1 MKESVTIRNF
11 GPINEACIED
21 LRPLTILIGE
31 SGSGKSTILKVVALF
46 RYIYKMLNIRFYLKD
61 SQIDRSPFR
70 IRLNDYFKTNTLDQY
85 VRSDSEISYTV
96 AFKDTSYT
104 LLYKNGKL
112 QMPKSMNSEDLV
124 YIKGSF
130 VSENRNIIPTWSAKV
145 ASNRGATLGFYF
157 HETYKDF
164 EEATDHIDHLDLDF
178 LNMKFLVRKVGGK
191 KKYTI
196 TDRNQSFTPIDLR
209 AASSGMQTSTP
220 LVTITNYFA
229 RHFDFKSALRRSVL
243 SYLYDTD
250 RLSKF
255 QPKVELTELPRN
267 IFIHVEEPELSLYPY
282 AQMQL
287 FDRLVRDMSLARA
300 NDIRMDIMMAT
311 HSPYIV
317 NYANL
322 LLRRGQNVQQTS
334 STADNVVR
342 LDKDTISVFRVVDG
356 TLLPLMGKSED
367 NISIIDTFPLSEPML
382 KIYEEYVAH
391 TTQTGNDALQ

>member
-70 IRLNDYFKTNTLDQY
+70 IRLNDYFKTNALDQY

-96 AFKDTSYT
+96 EFKDTSYT
-104 LLYKNGKL
+104 LSYKNGKL

-367 NISIIDTFPLSEPML
+367 NISIIDTYPLSEPML

>member
-70 IRLNDYFKTNTLDQY
+70 IRLNDYFKTNALDQY

-96 AFKDTSYT
+96 EFKDTSYT
-104 LLYKNGKL
+104 LSYKNGKL

>member
-1 MKESVTIRNF
+1 MKESVIIRNF

-46 RYIYKMLNIRFYLKD
+46 RYIYKMLNIRFYLKEA
-61 SQIDRSPFR
+61 QIVRSPFR
-70 IRLNDYFKTNTLDQY
+70 IRLNDYFKANALDQY
-85 VRSDSEISYTV
+85 VRLDTEICYTV
-96 AFKDTSYT
+96 EIKGTCYT
-104 LLYKNGKL
+104 LLYKNGKF

-164 EEATDHIDHLDLDF
+164 EEATNYIDHLDLDF
-178 LNMKFLVRKVGGK
+178 LNIKFLVRKVGGK
-191 KKYTI
+191 KKYTV
-196 TDRNQSFTPIDLR
+196 TDRNQSYTPIDLR

-220 LVTITNYFA
+220 LVAITNYFA
-229 RHFDFKSALRRSVL
+229 CHFDFKAALRRSVL

-287 FDRLVRDMSLARA
+287 LDRLVRDMSLART
-300 NDIRMDIMMAT
+300 NGIRMDIMMAT

-322 LLRRGQNVQQTS
+322 LLRRGQEPQS
-334 STADNVVR
+334 ADNFVR
-342 LDKDTISVFRVVDG
+342 LSKDGISVYRVIEG
-356 TLLPLMGKSED
+356 TLQPLVGKNED
-367 NISIIDTFPLSEPML
+367 DISIIDTYPLSEPMQ

-391 TTQTGNDALQ
+391 SIKKGK

>member
-1 MKESVTIRNF
+1 MKETIVIKNF
-11 GPINEACIED
+11 GPIREANIEN
-21 LRPLTILIGE
+21 LHPLTILIGE

-46 RYIYKMLNIRFYLKD
+46 RYIYKMLNIRFYLKS

-70 IRLNDYFKTNTLDQY
+70 IRLNDYFKTNALNQY
-85 VRSDSEISYTV
+85 VKSDSEIIYTV
-96 AFKDTSYT
+96 SFGHSSYT
-104 LLYKNGKL
+104 LSYRNGKL

-130 VSENRNIIPTWSAKV
+130 ISENRNIIPTWAAKD

-164 EEATDHIDHLDLDF
+164 DEATNVIDHLDLDF
-178 LNMKFLVRKVGGK
+178 LNMKLLIRKVGGK
-191 KKYTI
+191 KKYSI
-196 TDRNQSFTPIDLR
+196 TDRSQSYAPIDLR

-229 RHFDFKSALRRSVL
+229 HHFDFKAALRRSVL

-255 QPKVELTELPRN
+255 QPKVELTDLPRN
-267 IFIHVEEPELSLYPY
+267 VFVHVEEPELSLYPY
-282 AQMQL
+282 AQMLLLDQ
-287 FDRLVRDMSLARA
+287 LVRDMYSART
-300 NDIRMDIMMAT
+300 NGIRMDIMMAT

-322 LLRRGQNVQQTS
+322 LLQRGRQAQQANPTEG
-334 STADNVVR
+334 NYGW
-342 LDKDTISVFRVVDG
+342 LMENEISVYRVVEG
-356 TLLPLMGKSED
+356 TLQPMVGMNE
-367 NISIIDTFPLSEPML
+367 NNVPVIDTYPLSEPMQR
-382 KIYEEYVAH
+382 IFDEYVSYS
-391 TTQTGNDALQ
+391 TSIENGALQ

>member
-1 MKESVTIRNF
+1 MKESITIRNF
-11 GPINEACIED
+11 GPIKEVCIKD

-46 RYIYKMLNIRFYLKD
+46 RYIYKMLNIRFYLKS

-70 IRLNDYFKTNTLDQY
+70 IRLNDYFKTNALNQY
-85 VRSDSEISYTV
+85 VRSDSEIIYTV
-96 AFKDTSYT
+96 KFENTSYT
-104 LLYKNGKL
+104 LSFQKGKL
-112 QMPKSMNSEDLV
+112 HMPKSMNSEDLV

-164 EEATDHIDHLDLDF
+164 EEATDHIDHLNLEF

-196 TDRNQSFTPIDLR
+196 TDNEQSYTPIDLR

-255 QPKVELTELPRN
+255 QPKVELTELPKN

-287 FDRLVRDMSLARA
+287 FDRLVRDMSLAKT
-300 NDIRMDIMMAT
+300 NGIRMDIMMAT

-322 LLRRGQNVQQTS
+322 LLRRGQMFQPAA
-334 STADNVVR
+334 STEDNPVR
-342 LDKDTISVFRVVDG
+342 LGKEEISVFRVVDG
-356 TLLPLMGKSED
+356 TLQPLMGKNED
-367 NISIIDTFPLSEPML
+367 NISIIDTYPLSEPMQ
-382 KIYEEYVAH
+382 KIFEEYVAY
-391 TTQTGNDALQ
+391 TTPTGNDTLQ

>member
-11 GPINEACIED
+11 GPINEACIKD

-46 RYIYKMLNIRFYLKD
+46 RYIYKMLNIRFYLKA

-70 IRLNDYFKTNTLDQY
+70 IRLNDYFKANALNQY
-85 VRSDSEISYTV
+85 VRTDTEISYTV
-96 AFKDTSYT
+96 EFEHASYT

-191 KKYTI
+191 KKYTV
-196 TDRNQSFTPIDLR
+196 TDSKQSFTPIDLR
-209 AASSGMQTSTP
+209 AASSGMQTSIP

-255 QPKVELTELPRN
+255 QPKVELTELPKN

-287 FDRLVRDMSLARA
+287 LDRLVCDMSLART
-300 NDIRMDIMMAT
+300 NGIRMDIMMAT

-322 LLRRGQNVQQTS
+322 LLRRGAESQS
-334 STADNVVR
+334 AGPTADNVVR
-342 LDKDTISVFRVVDG
+342 LAKDGISVFRVIDG
-356 TLLPLMGKSED
+356 TLQPLVGQDED
-367 NISIIDTFPLSEPML
+367 GIPIIDTYPLSEPMQR
-382 KIYEEYVAH
+382 IYEEYVTH
-391 TTQTGNDALQ
+391 STHRK

>member
-1 MKESVTIRNF
+1 M
-11 GPINEACIED
+11 
-21 LRPLTILIGE
+21 RPLTILIGE

>member
-70 IRLNDYFKTNTLDQY
+70 IRLNDYFKTNALDQY

-96 AFKDTSYT
+96 EFKDTSYT
-104 LLYKNGKL
+104 LSYKNGKL

-367 NISIIDTFPLSEPML
+367 NISIIDTYPLSEPML

-391 TTQTGNDALQ
+391 TTQTENDALQ

>member
-11 GPINEACIED
+11 GPIKEVNIED

-46 RYIYKMLNIRFYLKD
+46 RYIYKMLNIRFYLKA
-61 SQIDRSPFR
+61 SRIDRSPFR
-70 IRLNDYFKTNTLDQY
+70 IRLNDYFKTNALDQY
-85 VRSDSEISYTV
+85 VRSDSEIIYTV
-96 AFKDTSYT
+96 KFEGTSYT
-104 LLYKNGKL
+104 LSFKNGKL
-112 QMPKSMNSEDLV
+112 QMPKSMMSEDLV

-164 EEATDHIDHLDLDF
+164 EEATDHIDHLDMDF
-178 LNMKFLVRKVGGK
+178 LNMKFQVRKVGGK

-196 TDRNQSFTPIDLR
+196 TDSKQTYIPIDLR

-220 LVTITNYFA
+220 LVTITKYFA
-229 RHFDFKSALRRSVL
+229 SHFDFKSALRRSVL

-250 RLSKF
+250 QLSKF

-282 AQMQL
+282 AQMHL
-287 FDRLVRDMSLARA
+287 FEQLVRDISIART
-300 NDIRMDIMMAT
+300 NGIRMDIMMAT

-322 LLRRGQNVQQTS
+322 LLRRGQDFQPAA
-334 STADNVVR
+334 STKDKSVW
-342 LDKDTISVFRVVDG
+342 LDKDEISVFRVVDG
-356 TLLPLMGKSED
+356 TLQPLMGKNED
-367 NISIIDTFPLSEPML
+367 DISIIDTYPLSQPMQE
-382 KIYEEYVAH
+382 IYEEYVAH
-391 TTQTGNDALQ
+391 AIQTENDTLQ

>member
-70 IRLNDYFKTNTLDQY
+70 IRLNDYFKTNALDQY

>member
-11 GPINEACIED
+11 GTINEACIED

-70 IRLNDYFKTNTLDQY
+70 IRLNDYFKTNALDQY

-96 AFKDTSYT
+96 EFKDTSYT
-104 LLYKNGKL
+104 LSYKNGKL

-367 NISIIDTFPLSEPML
+367 NISIIDTYPLSEPML